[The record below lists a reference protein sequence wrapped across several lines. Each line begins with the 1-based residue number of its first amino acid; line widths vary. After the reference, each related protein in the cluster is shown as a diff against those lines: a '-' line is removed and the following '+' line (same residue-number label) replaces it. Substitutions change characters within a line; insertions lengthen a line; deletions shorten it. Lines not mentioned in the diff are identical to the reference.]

1 MTPLLSLYLL
11 WTAISYGQSA
21 DHNVSVFIRWKNVNV
36 SPQPIRLSVPLPSSG
51 TIINKITYRSCN
63 RNNSSNW
70 PSCFP
75 SSDFVAGSG
84 DAPPSP
90 HPPECT
96 RVGKEDGLAC
106 KSSRT
111 ICSPILSNDVLYMF
125 KLSVG
130 NTESEWVPSCD
141 PGLSE
146 SSPSPSTDAPPHQT
160 KSPPSDSFQFVVWQ
174 IILIAIGGT
183 LIMVLLIVG
192 VACCCGCCRRNRKG
206 FYDVSTPRPT
216 PNVATNDLAYSNAS
230 MGPSNGGGSV
240 RGSRA
245 SVSRVGTTLSL
256 TSGSGAKTKKKKEFW
271 KDEELSVV
279 RKREIKNK
287 IARFL
292 NCRKW
297 LRSISFL

>member
-1 MTPLLSLYLL
+1 MTPLLSLCLL
-11 WTAISYGQSA
+11 LTAISYGQSA
-21 DHNVSVFIRWKNVNV
+21 DQNVSVLVQWIDVNA
-36 SPQPIRLSVPLPSSG
+36 SPQIIRLSVPLPSSG

-63 RNNSSNW
+63 RSNSGNW
-70 PSCFP
+70 PSCSS
-75 SSDFVAGSG
+75 SSDSVFGSG

-90 HPPECT
+90 RPPECT
-96 RVGKEDGLAC
+96 RVGGGTAC
-106 KSSRT
+106 KSLRT
-111 ICSPILSNDVLYMF
+111 ICPLESLPNDVLYMF
-125 KLSVG
+125 KLHVG
-130 NTESEWVPSCD
+130 NTESEWVPLCD
-141 PGLSE
+141 PGLS
-146 SSPSPSTDAPPHQT
+146 SPSSSTDAPSQ
-160 KSPPSDSFQFVVWQ
+160 SPPSDSFQFVVWQ